1 MMAMNTTRFPYRAA
15 FNESSAA
22 AFRTRLPFFCSFTIL
37 LYLAVSFL
45 CLILDP
51 VSFRKAEIFIWI
63 FLIASAVLA
72 LVMNRL
78 AGTLA
83 RAKTVTA
90 LFSLS
95 VLVVVAALFVIYPSY
110 LTQSSEVFALAVFL
124 ISFIMPWKTSEVIA
138 IGALTIIGYSGVFL
152 WAMTAFPRFKALI
165 LDAGGYVDGIIFL
178 VIAILICVMVRMRD
192 NARER
197 ESFALMK
204 ELEEKNAQMRQELA
218 IAREVHRTLIPKS
231 TSTDN
236 ATIAVSYIPLSTVG
250 GDYATFHVTKE
261 GGLFFLIGD
270 VTGHGVP
277 AALLV
282 NRIYGEVENLVN
294 KNPAPG
300 ALMMELNAFVQE
312 HFQATNMY
320 FSVCSGLIDFKL
332 KKLFYSNYGHPP
344 QILRRHKDNR
354 IRLLESQTYF
364 LGIDDNAAGAGQSVF
379 EGNFAFDGNDRIV
392 LFTDG
397 LIETKNGADEMYGM
411 ERLEA
416 FINERADEH
425 PSLFNANLLKEIDA
439 FRSGPVA
446 DDMFLVTID
455 IK

>member
-1 MMAMNTTRFPYRAA
+1 MSASPAG
-15 FNESSAA
+15 FNESNGA
-22 AFRTRLPFFCSFTIL
+22 AFRARLPFFCGFTVL
-37 LYLAVSFL
+37 LYLAVSL
-45 CLILDP
+45 ACLAMDP
-51 VSFRKAEIFIWI
+51 GSFKDAEKGIWI
-63 FLIASAVLA
+63 FLAAAAAIALAVNGSGA
-72 LVMNRL
+72 
-78 AGTLA
+78 APG
-83 RAKTVTA
+83 RAKA
-90 LFSLS
+90 AAAFFSAA
-95 VLVVVAALFVIYPSY
+95 VIAAVAALFVIYPDY

-124 ISFIMPWKTSEVIA
+124 ISFIMPWKTAEVIV
-138 IGALTIIGYSGVFL
+138 IGAFAAAVYSGVFL
-152 WAMTAFPRFKALI
+152 WAMSAFPRFKALI

-178 VIAILICVMVRMRD
+178 AIAVVICAIVRMRD
-192 NARER
+192 NAREKKT
-197 ESFALMK
+197 FALMK

-218 IAREVHRTLIPKS
+218 IAREIHRTLIPAS
-231 TSTDN
+231 RSTDH

-250 GDYATFHVTKE
+250 GDYATFHVTKD

-282 NRIYGEVENLVN
+282 NRIYGEVESLVN

-300 ALMMELNAFVQE
+300 ALMQELNAFVQE

-332 KKLFYSNYGHPP
+332 KTLFYSNYGHPP
-344 QILRRHKDNR
+344 QILRRHKDSR

-364 LGIDDNAAGAGQSVF
+364 LGIDENHASGGRGVF
-379 EGNFAFDGNDRIV
+379 EGKFAFDENDRIV

-397 LIETKNGADEMYGM
+397 LIETKDASGEMYGM
-411 ERLEA
+411 GRLEA
-416 FINERADEH
+416 CINAH
-425 PSLFNANLLKEIDA
+425 AAVPPGLFNAGLLKEIDA

-455 IK
+455 IT